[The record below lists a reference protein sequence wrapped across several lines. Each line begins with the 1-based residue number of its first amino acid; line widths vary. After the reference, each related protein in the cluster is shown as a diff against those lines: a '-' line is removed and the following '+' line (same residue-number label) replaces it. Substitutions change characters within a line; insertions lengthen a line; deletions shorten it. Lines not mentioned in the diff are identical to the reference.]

1 MTNMPPQAK
10 PTSVLAEFQDASGP
24 FFGSV
29 CPKGAIKKKIGGGGP
44 GRAWLGTRRM
54 GPKIMNLLY
63 KLVVVGFYGDFLN
76 EKLRMPL
83 IKGLGRLVWPK
94 T

>member
-1 MTNMPPQAK
+1 MPPQAK
-10 PTSVLAEFQDASGP
+10 PTSVLAQFQDASGP

-29 CPKGAIKKKIGGGGP
+29 CPIGAIKKYLRVEGPAGP
-44 GRAWLGTRRM
+44 GWAPEKWV
-54 GPKIMNLLY
+54 PKTLNCDGNWSWW
-63 KLVVVGFYGDFLN
+63 GFTGDFLN